1 MKTARQQIIE
11 QTIDNSNRLSRD
23 MVRTVAQN
31 MSTQEIKSYVP
42 ICERSDEN
50 PLDNFYKNLN

>member
-1 MKTARQQIIE
+1 MKTTRQQIIE
-11 QTIDNSNRLSRD
+11 QTINNSDRLSRD

-31 MSTQEIKSYVP
+31 MSTQEIKRYVP

-50 PLDNFYKNLN
+50 PLDNFYNNLN